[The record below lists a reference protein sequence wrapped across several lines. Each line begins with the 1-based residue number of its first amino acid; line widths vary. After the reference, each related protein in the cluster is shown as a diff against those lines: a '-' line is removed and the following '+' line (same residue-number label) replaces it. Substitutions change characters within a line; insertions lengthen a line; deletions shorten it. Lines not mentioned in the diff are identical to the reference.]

1 MSDIH
6 ECQGC
11 GEKVYMDNAEH
22 CVVCGSWFCGACD
35 YENGEKLWDEENEN
49 YYYVCNGCLKQGLDY
64 INENNEDDAI
74 FTKEEYDKAVMF
86 LKNRNKA

>member
-6 ECQGC
+6 DCQEC

-35 YENGEKLWDEENEN
+35 YSKGITLCDNKNEN
-49 YYYVCNGCLKQGLDY
+49 YYYICKDCLKKGINY
-64 INENNEDDAI
+64 INEDNEDDAI
-74 FTKEEYDKAVMF
+74 FTKKEY
-86 LKNRNKA
+86 NKAIKSLNKI

>member
-6 ECQGC
+6 DCQVC

-35 YENGEKLWDEENEN
+35 YENGEKLWAEQNKN
-49 YYYVCNGCLKQGLDY
+49 YYYVCKDCLEQGLDS
-64 INENNEDDAI
+64 INEDNEDDAT
-74 FTKEEYDKAVMF
+74 FTKEGYDKA
-86 LKNRNKA
+86 LAELNKRQ

>member
-6 ECQGC
+6 NCQGC

-35 YENGEKLWDEENEN
+35 YENGETLHDIENQN
-49 YYYVCNGCLKQGLDY
+49 YYYVCKDCLEQGLDY
-64 INENNEDDAI
+64 INVDNEDDAI
-74 FTKEEYDKAVMF
+74 FTKEEYDRAVKE
-86 LKNRNKA
+86 LEERIN